1 MSMNQTINMH
11 IWITKI
17 LRLKCDA
24 TLQNFINKHIVNL
37 ENTKDKKKE
46 KGKFTRCQV
55 NSN

>member
-1 MSMNQTINMH
+1 MNQTINMH